1 MIGYVTI
8 GTNDLERAAG
18 FYDEILNFFG
28 GQRFMENERLVAWSA
43 GEGQPGV
50 GICKPYDGNAATVGN
65 GMMVSLMAASG
76 PDQVNAVHAKALEL
90 GAEDEGAPG
99 LRFGQFYGA
108 YFRDLDGNKLCTF
121 CMVPEENAA
130 D

>member
-8 GTNDLERAAG
+8 GTNDLAKAAG
-18 FYDEILNFFG
+18 FYDEVLSFFG
-28 GQRFMENERLVAWSA
+28 GKRFMENERLIAWNA
-43 GEGQPGV
+43 GEHSPGV
-50 GICKPYDGNAATVGN
+50 GVCKPFDGNAASVGN
-65 GMMVSLMAASG
+65 GMMVSLMAAG
-76 PDQVNAVHAKALEL
+76 PEQVNAVHARALEL
-90 GAEDEGAPG
+90 GGSDEGAPG

-121 CMVPEENAA
+121 CMLPEGATA

>member
-18 FYDEILNFFG
+18 FYDEILSFFG
-28 GQRFMENERLVAWSA
+28 GKRFMENERLIAWSA
-43 GEGQPGV
+43 GENSPGV
-50 GICKPYDGNAATVGN
+50 GVCTPYDGNPASVGN
-65 GMMVSLMAASG
+65 GMMVSLMASS
-76 PDQVNAVHAKALEL
+76 PEQVKSVHSRAIEL
-90 GAEDEGAPG
+90 GGTDEGEPG
-99 LRFGQFYGA
+99 QRFGAFYGA

-121 CMVPEENAA
+121 CMLPEGATA

>member
-18 FYDEILNFFG
+18 FYDEILSFFG
-28 GQRFMENERLVAWSA
+28 GKRFMGNERLVAWSA

-50 GICKPYDGNAATVGN
+50 GVCTPYDGNAATVGN
-65 GMMVSLMAASG
+65 GMMVSLAASG
-76 PDQVNAVHAKALEL
+76 PEQVQAVHARALEL
-90 GAEDEGAPG
+90 GGQDEGAPG
-99 LRFGQFYGA
+99 QRFGQFYGA
-108 YFRDLDGNKLCTF
+108 YFRDPDGNKLCTF
-121 CMVPEENAA
+121 CMLPEGAAA

>member
-18 FYDEILNFFG
+18 FYDEILGFFG
-28 GQRFMENERLVAWSA
+28 GKRFMENERLVAWNA
-43 GEGQPGV
+43 GEHSPGV
-50 GICKPYDGNAATVGN
+50 GVCKPFDGNAATVGN
-65 GMMVSLMAASG
+65 GMMVSLAAAD
-76 PDQVNAVHAKALEL
+76 PDQVKAVHAKALEL
-90 GAEDEGAPG
+90 GAQDEGAPG

-108 YFRDLDGNKLCTF
+108 YFRDPDGNKLCTF
-121 CMVPEENAA
+121 CMVPEGTTA

>member
-43 GEGQPGV
+43 GEGSPGV
-50 GICKPYDGNAATVGN
+50 GVCTPHDGNPASVGN
-65 GMMVSLMAASG
+65 GTMVSLAASG
-76 PDQVNAVHAKALEL
+76 PEQVKAVHARALEL
-90 GAEDEGAPG
+90 GAQDEGAPG
-99 LRFGQFYGA
+99 HRFGQFYGA

-121 CMVPEENAA
+121 CMLPEGASA